1 MRGALRLLSVASR
14 FRGCAIFALVRH
26 RTLSFALPTAKYSPA
41 YCLCAMAISIKSAER
56 VDGGLAIEFSDGT
69 VIFYNS
75 ESLFERRGDVGNR
88 LMEAESDE
96 DWLG

>member
-1 MRGALRLLSVASR
+1 
-14 FRGCAIFALVRH
+14 
-26 RTLSFALPTAKYSPA
+26 
-41 YCLCAMAISIKSAER
+41 MAISIKSAER